1 MAGTVNRDQFV
12 FVGNAGISNA
22 LQGNTSPRNIFEAFI
37 SEDIIKVLV
46 DETNL
51 YAEHFIEEK
60 R

>member
-1 MAGTVNRDQFV
+1 MHFRVIPV
-12 FVGNAGISNA
+12 
-22 LQGNTSPRNIFEAFI
+22 LEIFLKAFI